1 MGEVLRRL
9 ASRLCCLAVRPSLPS
24 VFLPYGQVGVGI
36 PGGLE
41 GAVHIS
47 RHFISVH
54 GDDDSLA
61 LLKVDMK
68 NAFNECNRSAFFTRV
83 SEDFPEISA
92 WVKWCYSQP
101 AELRFGK

>member
-1 MGEVLRRL
+1 M
-9 ASRLCCLAVRPSLPS
+9 
-24 VFLPYGQVGVGI
+24 PYGQVGVGI

-41 GAVHIS
+41 GAIHIIH
-47 RHFISVH
+47 HFISVH

-83 SEDFPEISA
+83 SEHFPEISV
-92 WVKWCYSQP
+92 WVKWYHSQP
-101 AELRFGK
+101 AEFHFGNRWILASSGVQQGDPYFSH